1 MYLVKSE
8 VKKYFRSHGKQLS
21 GNALQALNDAF
32 SVMLGRVVRNAGH
45 FKRVQ
50 EGEVIHALSGTHFE
64 ISPKEYGGRR
74 VRPPVKNGV
83 VGDVKP
89 I

>member
-74 VRPPVKNGV
+74 VRPQS
-83 VGDVKP
+83 KP
-89 I
+89 ELLGN